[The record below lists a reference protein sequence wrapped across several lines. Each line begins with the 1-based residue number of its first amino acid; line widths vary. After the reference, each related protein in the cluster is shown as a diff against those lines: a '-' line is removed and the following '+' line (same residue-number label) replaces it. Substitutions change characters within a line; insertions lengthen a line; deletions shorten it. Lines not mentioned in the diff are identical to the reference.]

1 MNNYDQYNSSEW
13 QAFVAQL
20 QQKELALLDKKA
32 AGDLHA
38 DEEIQLQE
46 IQEILF
52 DAELK
57 EVFPLIEVEQGWQA
71 ISSKM
76 QVPKTVRL
84 NPIVKYLAY
93 AASVAAIVI
102 GIWFYSNPSGMM
114 GEKLVT
120 GDLSASNITPGKQG
134 ATLTLSNGKKISLT
148 EAINGELAKESGI
161 SITKTADG
169 QLVYEIASQGQAAAS
184 YNTLT
189 TAKGETY
196 QLRLPD
202 GSRVWLNAASSI
214 TYSAN
219 LVGNS
224 ASGER
229 PERSVK
235 LDGEAYFEVAKDKSH
250 PFVVSSK
257 NQRVEVLGT
266 HFNINAYPDE
276 NAIKTTLLEGAVKIS
291 SAKGSETPKVAILKP
306 SQQAVLNAS
315 GQLSVK
321 SVNTEDI
328 ISWKE
333 GDFVFNNE
341 DFKTTMRKIA
351 RWYDVEIVY
360 DASVPENIQL
370 AGWVSINGSLS
381 KVLERIAQAGKLHFK
396 IEGRSVT
403 VTK

>member
-1 MNNYDQYNSSEW
+1 MDNYDKYNSSEW

-20 QQKELALLDKKA
+20 QQKELGLLDKKA
-32 AGDLHA
+32 AGNFHA

-52 DAELK
+52 NAELK
-57 EVFPLIEVEQGWQA
+57 EVFPLIDEEQGWQA
-71 ISSKM
+71 ISLKM
-76 QVPKTVRL
+76 QKPKTIRL
-84 NPIVKYLAY
+84 NPMTKYLLY
-93 AASVAAIVI
+93 AASVTAIVI
-102 GIWFYSNPSGMM
+102 GIWFYTNPSGLM

-120 GDLSASNITPGKQG
+120 GDLSGSNIVPGKQS
-134 ATLTLSNGKKISLT
+134 ATLTLANGKKIRLT
-148 EAINGELAKESGI
+148 DAINGELAEESGI

-169 QLVYEIASQGQAAAS
+169 QLVYEIASQGQVAAS

-196 QLRLPD
+196 QLHLPD

-214 TYSAN
+214 TYSTSPI
-219 LVGNS
+219 GNS

-229 PERSVK
+229 RERSVK

-266 HFNINAYPDE
+266 HFNINAYTDE
-276 NAIKTTLLEGAVKIS
+276 NTIKTTLLEGAVKIS
-291 SAKGSETPKVAILKP
+291 SPRGSETPIAAILKP
-306 SQQAVLNAS
+306 TQQAVLNAS

-321 SVNTEDI
+321 SVNTEDVV
-328 ISWKE
+328 SWKK

-341 DFKTTMRKIA
+341 DFKVTMRKIA

-360 DASVPENIQL
+360 DTSVPQNIQL

-396 IEGRSVT
+396 IEGRRVT